1 VAKVVTVAAG
11 KGDILER
18 REPKFVL
25 VNCVKLAR
33 GGTGRWKV
41 GMRGGE
47 GRRNRQASSN
57 AVSALNQRCATSMDG

>member
-1 VAKVVTVAAG
+1 MYTLRESARLMFRESWSRRRSNERVFCGVVARVVTVAAG

-33 GGTGRWKV
+33 GGGGRW
-41 GMRGGE
+41 E
-47 GRRNRQASSN
+47 
-57 AVSALNQRCATSMDG
+57 